1 MRPRVKPRI
10 AATGSPR
17 TMATDSLRT
26 IATDSPRTTATGSL
40 RMMATDS
47 PRTMATD
54 SPRMMA
60 MVRFRRGAK
69 VVEAKLILVVHVARP
84 ADMALVSKPA
94 AKQEVMASLALPAHN
109 NLVDNKHRAATMMI
123 ANRDLDNLVNNKH
136 HAAAMT
142 MKKTKKNLIEKRFRG
157 SQKLSLPW

>member
-1 MRPRVKPRI
+1 MRPRVKPKI

-17 TMATDSLRT
+17 TMATDSPRT

-40 RMMATDS
+40 RMMATEI
-47 PRTMATD
+47 PRTMATN

-94 AKQEVMASLALPAHN
+94 AKQEDMVSLALPAHN
-109 NLVDNKHRAATMMI
+109 NLEDNKHRAATMRI

>member
-17 TMATDSLRT
+17 TMATDSR
-26 IATDSPRTTATGSL
+26 RTTASGSL

-47 PRTMATD
+47 PRTMATDNPRTMATD

>member
-47 PRTMATD
+47 PRTMATN

>member
-10 AATGSPR
+10 A
-17 TMATDSLRT
+17 
-26 IATDSPRTTATGSL
+26 
-40 RMMATDS
+40 ATDS

-54 SPRMMA
+54 SPRTTASGSLRMMATDSPRTTATNSPRTMATVRLRTVA
-60 MVRFRRGAK
+60 MVRLRRGAK
-69 VVEAKLILVVHVARP
+69 VVEAKLWAVVHVARA

-109 NLVDNKHRAATMMI
+109 NLVDNKHRAARMMI

-142 MKKTKKNLIEKRFRG
+142 MKTKKNLTENRFRR
-157 SQKLSLPW
+157 SQKLSLP

>member
-40 RMMATDS
+40 RMMATEI
-47 PRTMATD
+47 PRTMATN

>member
-17 TMATDSLRT
+17 TMAM
-26 IATDSPRTTATGSL
+26 DSPRTTDSGCL
-40 RMMATDS
+40 RMMATDN

-94 AKQEVMASLALPAHN
+94 AKQEDMASLALPAHN

-136 HAAAMT
+136 HVAAMT

-157 SQKLSLPW
+157 SQKLSLP

>member
-40 RMMATDS
+40 RMMATEI

>member
-17 TMATDSLRT
+17 TMAM
-26 IATDSPRTTATGSL
+26 DSPRTTDSGCL

-47 PRTMATD
+47 PRT
-54 SPRMMA
+54 MA

-69 VVEAKLILVVHVARP
+69 VVEAKLIPVVHVARP
-84 ADMALVSKPA
+84 EDMALVSKPA

-157 SQKLSLPW
+157 SQKLSLP

>member
-10 AATGSPR
+10 AATGSRR

-26 IATDSPRTTATGSL
+26 IATDSPRTTASGSL
-40 RMMATDS
+40 RMMATEI

>member
-10 AATGSPR
+10 A
-17 TMATDSLRT
+17 
-26 IATDSPRTTATGSL
+26 
-40 RMMATDS
+40 ATDS

-54 SPRMMA
+54 SPRTTASGSLRMMAKNSPRTMATVRLRTVA
-60 MVRFRRGAK
+60 MVRLRRGAK
-69 VVEAKLILVVHVARP
+69 GVEAKLIAVVHVARP
-84 ADMALVSKPA
+84 ADLALVSKPA

-136 HAAAMT
+136 HAAAIAM
-142 MKKTKKNLIEKRFRG
+142 KTKKNLTENRFRG
-157 SQKLSLPW
+157 SQKLSLP

>member
-26 IATDSPRTTATGSL
+26 IATDSPRTTASGSL

-47 PRTMATD
+47 PRTMATN